1 MLDASV
7 FNAQG
12 EMERLLGESLS
23 SRRGDA
29 LVATQGGAF
38 LSPGGQVVIDGSP
51 AYLAAACDA
60 SLRRLKTDCIDLYYL
75 YGVDPRVP
83 VEESI
88 GKLAELVRMGKI
100 RYLGLCG
107 ASAAD
112 LRRAQAMHPIS
123 ALAVEYSLFSR
134 AAETGPLPA
143 AAELGVGVV
152 ACCPLNRGLL
162 SGGAPEAAPAD
173 ERAAL
178 QALAAQA
185 AELDLGTARLA
196 LAWLL
201 EWRDDIV
208 AVPSTRSLAHLEMN
222 ASAAEI
228 HLARDTC
235 LRLAELFPP

>member
-100 RYLGLCG
+100 RYLGL
-107 ASAAD
+107 
-112 LRRAQAMHPIS
+112 
-123 ALAVEYSLFSR
+123 
-134 AAETGPLPA
+134 
-143 AAELGVGVV
+143 
-152 ACCPLNRGLL
+152 
-162 SGGAPEAAPAD
+162 
-173 ERAAL
+173 
-178 QALAAQA
+178 
-185 AELDLGTARLA
+185 
-196 LAWLL
+196 
-201 EWRDDIV
+201 
-208 AVPSTRSLAHLEMN
+208 
-222 ASAAEI
+222 
-228 HLARDTC
+228 
-235 LRLAELFPP
+235 

>member
-1 MLDASV
+1 
-7 FNAQG
+7 
-12 EMERLLGESLS
+12 
-23 SRRGDA
+23 
-29 LVATQGGAF
+29 
-38 LSPGGQVVIDGSP
+38 
-51 AYLAAACDA
+51 
-60 SLRRLKTDCIDLYYL
+60 
-75 YGVDPRVP
+75 
-83 VEESI
+83 
-88 GKLAELVRMGKI
+88 
-100 RYLGLCG
+100 
-107 ASAAD
+107 
-112 LRRAQAMHPIS
+112 MHPIS